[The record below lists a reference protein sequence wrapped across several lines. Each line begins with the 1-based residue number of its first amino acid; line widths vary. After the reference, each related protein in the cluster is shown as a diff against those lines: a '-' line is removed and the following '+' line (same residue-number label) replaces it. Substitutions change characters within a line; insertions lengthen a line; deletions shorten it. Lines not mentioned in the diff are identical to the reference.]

1 MSATPIPTPTPTPNP
16 TPSEKEVIMDVQEG
30 GSGKTRRRRRRR
42 TGSAVTD
49 DADKLT
55 TVTKADSVGAPVA
68 VVAKPVAV
76 APAPAAVA
84 AVAVPKKPIVVL
96 APPKKKVPKVMLVPK
111 GKPTVKPDVKKTFKA
126 KRIRVVLNN
135 TVKAQNKRRRVV
147 ESIDSMSDDR
157 VRAVAC
163 AAHLSRRETVG
174 KVPITLLKQM
184 IKDYQL
190 MKMH

>member
-1 MSATPIPTPTPTPNP
+1 MSATPTPTPTPNP

-68 VVAKPVAV
+68 AKSVP
-76 APAPAAVA
+76 APAPAPVAVAVA

-135 TVKAQNKRRRVV
+135 TVKAQNKCRRVV

>member
-1 MSATPIPTPTPTPNP
+1 
-16 TPSEKEVIMDVQEG
+16 MDVQEG
-30 GSGKTRRRRRRR
+30 GKTRRRRRRR

-55 TVTKADSVGAPVA
+55 TVTKADSVGAPSVA
-68 VVAKPVAV
+68 AKPVAV
-76 APAPAAVA
+76 AAVAAAPAAAPAA

>member
-1 MSATPIPTPTPTPNP
+1 
-16 TPSEKEVIMDVQEG
+16 MDVQEG

-68 VVAKPVAV
+68 IVAKPAAAA
-76 APAPAAVA
+76 APAPAPVPVA
-84 AVAVPKKPIVVL
+84 AAVPKKPIVVL

>member
-1 MSATPIPTPTPTPNP
+1 
-16 TPSEKEVIMDVQEG
+16 MDVQEG
-30 GSGKTRRRRRRR
+30 GGGKTRRRRRRR
-42 TGSAVTD
+42 TGSSTTD

-68 VVAKPVAV
+68 AKPAAAV
-76 APAPAAVA
+76 APAPVSAPA
-84 AVAVPKKPIVVL
+84 AVPKKPIVVL